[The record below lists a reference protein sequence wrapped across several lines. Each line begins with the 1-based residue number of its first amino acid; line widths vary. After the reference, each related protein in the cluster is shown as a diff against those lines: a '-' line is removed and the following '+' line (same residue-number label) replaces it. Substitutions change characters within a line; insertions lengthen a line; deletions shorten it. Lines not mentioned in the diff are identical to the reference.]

1 MMNNKYRAMLLL
13 LLLIVGLSACS
24 SPHSSEGK
32 MVVTGILLSPVLI
45 PAAIVKGTT
54 QATGEAWNTTKN
66 SIKHKSAIKESN
78 IKGLIEILD
87 VYSTYSSKADIESA
101 ANKMV
106 ELYQNN
112 KLDMMQMDQVLYL
125 AYSYSILSS
134 KENKYGYSK
143 INKEKISKAWEI
155 IKIYSKQKQLYDE
168 EIKKLT
174 ASGKQKDCLCDKY
187 NIIRDSEIFDSI
199 RIGLYLAELND
210 FDDEKRKEVVE
221 KCENNIPNY
230 EIIYMDNGGINA
242 YLFCSKV
249 KHALL
254 WF

>member
-13 LLLIVGLSACS
+13 LLSIVGLNACS
-24 SPHSSEGK
+24 SPHSPEGK
-32 MVVTGILLSPVLI
+32 MVVTAILLSPVLI

-54 QATGEAWNTTKN
+54 KATRETWNTTKI

-87 VYSTYSSKADIESA
+87 VYSTHSSKTDIESA

-106 ELYQNN
+106 QLYQNN
-112 KLDMMQMDQVLYL
+112 KLDMTQMDQVLYL

-168 EIKKLT
+168 EMKKLT
-174 ASGKQKDCLCDKY
+174 ASGKRKDCLCDKY
-187 NIIRDSEIFDSI
+187 NIIGDREVFDSI
-199 RIGLYLAELND
+199 RTGLYLAELND

>member
-13 LLLIVGLSACS
+13 LLLIVGLNACS
-24 SPHSSEGK
+24 LHSTEDK
-32 MVVTGILLSPVLI
+32 MAATAILLSPVLI
-45 PAAIVKGTT
+45 PVAIVKGTT
-54 QATGEAWNTTKN
+54 KATGEAWNTTKN

-78 IKGLIEILD
+78 IKGLIQILD

-106 ELYQNN
+106 ELYQND
-112 KLDMMQMDQVLYL
+112 KLDMTQMDQVLYL

-143 INKEKISKAWEI
+143 IDKEKISKAWEI

-187 NIIRDSEIFDSI
+187 NIIGDREIFDSI
-199 RIGLYLAELND
+199 RTGLYLAELND

-242 YLFCSKV
+242 YLFCSNV